1 MSSPIRPVIL
11 CGGGGTRLWPVSR
24 RDHPKQ
30 FHALTGELSMLQATA
45 RRVVDPAR
53 FSAPITVAAEAY
65 RFAVGEQLM
74 QAGIR
79 PHAMLLEPA
88 ARNTAPAIAAAAL
101 HIAAE
106 DPEALMLVLPSDHE
120 IGDAEAFLAA
130 VDLARR
136 AAEAGHL
143 VTFGMAPGRA
153 ETGYG
158 YIEAG
163 DPLDGLD
170 GARQVARFVEKPPL
184 AEAERM
190 AGSGRHFWN
199 SGMFLFPVAL
209 LLTEL
214 RRLEPALV
222 EAVER
227 ALAAGGQ
234 DLDFC
239 RLGESFAAAPSV
251 AIDVAL
257 MERTARAAVVPADI
271 AWTDVGSWTAL
282 WEIADKDAQDNVGIG
297 DVILRDTAG
306 VFARSEGPLV
316 AVVGVSNVVV
326 VATEDAILVADRDRA
341 QEVKSVVEQLVAS
354 NRKEAGT
361 HRTVFRP
368 WGYYRSI
375 HVGDR
380 FQVKRI
386 TVHPGAKLSLQKHY
400 HRAEHWVV
408 VNGTALV
415 TRDAEQ
421 IVLRENESIFLPL
434 GCVHRLENPGRIPL
448 NLIEVQSGPYLEED
462 DIVRFEDVY
471 ARA

>member
-1 MSSPIRPVIL
+1 MAKRIHPVIL
-11 CGGGGTRLWPVSR
+11 CGGGGTRLWPLSR

-30 FHALTGELSMLQATA
+30 FHVLAGETSMLQATA
-45 RRVVDPAR
+45 ARVADPER
-53 FSAPITVAAEAY
+53 FAAPITVANEAY
-65 RFAVGEQLM
+65 RFAVGEQLRE
-74 QAGIR
+74 AGVT
-79 PHAMLLEPA
+79 PSAMLLEPA

-101 HIAAE
+101 HLLAE
-106 DPEALMLVLPSDHE
+106 DDDALLLVLPSDHV
-120 IGDAEAFLAA
+120 IGDEAAFLEA
-130 VDLARR
+130 VDTARA

-143 VTFGMAPGRA
+143 VTFGMQPQRA

-163 DPLDGLD
+163 AAPPGLD
-170 GARQVARFVEKPPL
+170 GVQRVARFVEKPPL

-190 AGSGRHFWN
+190 AASGQYFWN
-199 SGMFLFPVAL
+199 SGMFLLPARLFVD
-209 LLTEL
+209 EL
-214 RRLEPALV
+214 RRFEPGLV
-222 EAVER
+222 ETVER
-227 ALAAGGQ
+227 ALDGSRR

-239 RLGESFAAAPSV
+239 RLHECFATAPSISV
-251 AIDVAL
+251 DVAV
-257 MERTARAAVVPADI
+257 MERTDRAAVVPAAI
-271 AWTDVGSWTAL
+271 GWTDVGSWAAL
-282 WEIADKDAQDNVGIG
+282 WEIAAKDERSNFTSG
-297 DVILRDTAG
+297 DVILRDTEG

-316 AVVGVSNVVV
+316 AVVGLSNVVV

-341 QEVKSVVEQLVAS
+341 QEVKGVVDQLVAS
-354 NRKEAGT
+354 NRKEAGA

-386 TVHPGAKLSLQKHY
+386 TVHPGAKLSLQKHF

-415 TRDAEQ
+415 TRDAEE
-421 IVLRENESIFLPL
+421 IILRENESVFLPL
-434 GCVHRLENPGRIPL
+434 GCVHRLENPGKIPL
-448 NLIEVQSGPYLEED
+448 NLIEVQSGAYLEED

-471 ARA
+471 QRV